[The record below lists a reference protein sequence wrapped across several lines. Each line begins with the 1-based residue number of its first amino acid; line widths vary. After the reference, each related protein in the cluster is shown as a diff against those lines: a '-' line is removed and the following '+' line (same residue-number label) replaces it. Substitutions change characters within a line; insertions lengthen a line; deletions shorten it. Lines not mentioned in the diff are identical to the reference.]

1 MIKLKKELVIDVIVL
16 LLILLWVYAAT
27 AKIIDGQKFR
37 EQLGQSPMLAPYVN
51 VMIILIPAL
60 EYLLSFLMLFDRF
73 RIYALYGSFSLM
85 VIFTTYIIAITR
97 FSDFVPC
104 SCGGVLEKMSWNQ
117 HLDFN
122 VVFVVLILTGVFL
135 YQKKKV

>member
-1 MIKLKKELVIDVIVL
+1 MIKLNKALVVDIIAL

-27 AKIIDGQKFR
+27 AKVIDGQKFH
-37 EQLGQSPMLAPYVN
+37 EQLSQSPMLDPYVSLL
-51 VMIILIPAL
+51 VVLIPAL
-60 EYLLSFLMLFDRF
+60 EYLLSFLMLWDRL

-85 VIFTTYIIAITR
+85 VIFTTYIILITR

-117 HLDFN
+117 HLVFN
-122 VVFVVLILTGVFL
+122 VVFIILILTGVFL
-135 YQKKKV
+135 YQKKKL